1 MDDERT
7 DSEQELEMP
16 AVAPAENDVVEAEA
30 EAAAREAA
38 GIGGPNPR
46 TDADEAHRPLE
57 EAGEGEAEG
66 FEMAERDL
74 EEHATHGDPGVDP
87 TTHAGQPEESLPPQ
101 EYGEADD
108 VVKPDGPGGGG

>member
-7 DSEQELEMP
+7 DSEQEVEMP
-16 AVAPAENDVVEAEA
+16 AVTPAEDDVVETEA

-38 GIGGPNPR
+38 AIGGPNPR

-87 TTHAGQPEESLPPQ
+87 TTQAGRPEEAPPR

>member
-7 DSEQELEMP
+7 DEEQGVEMP
-16 AVAPAENDVVEAEA
+16 AVTPAGEDLAEREA

-38 GIGGPNPR
+38 GIGGPTPR

-66 FEMAERDL
+66 FELAESDL
-74 EEHATHGDPGVDP
+74 IEHATHGDPGVDP
-87 TTHAGQPEESLPPQ
+87 TTQAGRPEEAAPQ

-108 VVKPDGPGGGG
+108 VVKPDGPGGGD

>member
-7 DSEQELEMP
+7 DEQATDIP
-16 AVAPAENDVVEAEA
+16 AVPPAKDDIAEREA

-38 GIGGPNPR
+38 SIGGPHPR
-46 TDADEAHRPLE
+46 SDADEAHRPLE

-66 FEMAERDL
+66 FELAERDL

-87 TTHAGQPEESLPPQ
+87 TTQAGRPEGSPAQ
-101 EYGEADD
+101 QYGEADD
-108 VVKPDGPGGGG
+108 VVKPDGPGGGD

>member
-1 MDDERT
+1 MDEERT
-7 DSEQELEMP
+7 DDEVTDMP
-16 AVAPAENDVVEAEA
+16 AATPAKDDPVDLEA
-30 EAAAREAA
+30 EAAGREAA
-38 GIGGPNPR
+38 AIGGPHPR

-66 FEMAERDL
+66 FELAERDL

-87 TTHAGQPEESLPPQ
+87 TTHAGRPERAERR

>member
-7 DSEQELEMP
+7 DSEQLSEVP
-16 AVAPAENDVVEAEA
+16 AVPPAPDDAVEREA
-30 EAAAREAA
+30 EAAGREAA
-38 GIGGPNPR
+38 GIGGPKPR

-57 EAGEGEAEG
+57 ESGEGEAEG
-66 FEMAERDL
+66 FELAERDL

-87 TTHAGQPEESLPPQ
+87 TTQAGRPEESRPR

-108 VVKPDGPGGGG
+108 VVKPDGPGGGD

>member
-1 MDDERT
+1 MEDERT
-7 DSEQELEMP
+7 NEDQTADLPAATPAKDDS
-16 AVAPAENDVVEAEA
+16 AEREA
-30 EAAAREAA
+30 EAAGREAA
-38 GIGGPNPR
+38 GIGGPRPR
-46 TDADEAHRPLE
+46 SDADEAHRPLE

-87 TTHAGQPEESLPPQ
+87 TTQAGRPEQAERRD
-101 EYGEADD
+101 YGEADD